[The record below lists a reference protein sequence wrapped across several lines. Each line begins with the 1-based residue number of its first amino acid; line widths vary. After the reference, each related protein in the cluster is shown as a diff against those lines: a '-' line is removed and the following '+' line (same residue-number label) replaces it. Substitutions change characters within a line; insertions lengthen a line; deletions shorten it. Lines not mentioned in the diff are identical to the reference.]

1 MTVDK
6 KKAAELLWGIYLE
19 LNEAITNCE
28 DKELQSDLIWID
40 GQLDSLCEAM
50 DIQPSNG
57 KLRLLVQKDK

>member
-1 MTVDK
+1 MEINK
-6 KKAAELLWGIYLE
+6 EKASKVLWGIYLE
-19 LNEAITNCE
+19 LNELITNCE

-40 GQLDSLCEAM
+40 DQLDSLCKLM